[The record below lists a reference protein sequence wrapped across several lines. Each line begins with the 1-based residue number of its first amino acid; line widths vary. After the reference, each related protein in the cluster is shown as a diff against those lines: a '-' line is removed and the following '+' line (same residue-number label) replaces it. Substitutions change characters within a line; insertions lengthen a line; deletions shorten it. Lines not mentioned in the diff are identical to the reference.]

1 MNEPDRSPSRRD
13 VLRMLARLGA
23 LAAMSVAHPGAA
35 AAPQPIAL
43 RPVPRTGEALPVV
56 GLGTWQTFD
65 VGDAAAER
73 APLAQVLQGLVAHG
87 GRLVDSSPMYGRAEA
102 VVGELAAALGLQ
114 QALFYATKVW
124 TTGRA
129 EGVRQMETSFRRMRV
144 ERMDLMQIHNLVDLR
159 AHTATLK
166 AWKEAG
172 RIRYMG
178 ITHYHAGAHDELAR
192 LVRTG
197 DYDFVQVNY
206 SLGERAAD
214 ARLLPLA
221 RETGTA
227 VIVNRPFVEGSLFRR
242 ARGKPLPAWAAEID
256 CTSWAQVFL
265 KWILGHPAVTCVIPG
280 TGNPKHLADN
290 VNAGRGRM
298 PDAALR
304 ARMLADFERL

>member
-23 LAAMSVAHPGAA
+23 LAAMSVAHPGAE
-35 AAPQPIAL
+35 AAPQPIVR

-73 APLAQVLQGLVAHG
+73 APLAQVLQGLIAHG

-102 VVGELAAALGLQ
+102 VVGEIAAALGLQ

-144 ERMDLMQIHNLVDLR
+144 ERMDLMQIHNLVDWQ

-206 SLGERAAD
+206 SLGERAAET
-214 ARLLPLA
+214 RLLPLA

-227 VIVNRPFVEGSLFRR
+227 VIVNRPFVEGALLRR

-256 CTSWAQVFL
+256 CKSWAQVFL

-280 TGNPKHLADN
+280 TGNPKHLDDN
-290 VNAGRGRM
+290 VGAGRGRI

-304 ARMLADFERL
+304 ARMLADFERF